1 MPIHEFQC
9 KSCNYVFE
17 LLLMS
22 KKELEDVTCPKC
34 QSPEVGKLMSA
45 PNLSVSQGSSTTSS
59 VPGNANKPSVH
70 TNRCKSGTCTHIN
83 LPGMGK

>member
-9 KSCNYVFE
+9 RSCDYVFE

-34 QSPEVGKLMSA
+34 QSPDVGKLMSA
-45 PNLSVSQGSSTTSS
+45 PNISVSGSSKTVKGPSPD
-59 VPGNANKPSVH
+59 VPSVQ
-70 TNRCKSGTCTHIN
+70 TNRCKSGSCTQIN
-83 LPGMGK
+83 LPGHTR